1 MSDPKTNKTRK
12 KGESGDVNIKKFDGN
27 VLDYIEKSGISKS
40 RFILM
45 ACEEKI
51 GRDSK

>member
-1 MSDPKTNKTRK
+1 MSIPKTKKIRK
-12 KGESGDVNIKKFDGN
+12 KGESQDINIKKFDGSI
-27 VLDYIEKSGISKS
+27 LDYIEKSGIAVSKFVS
-40 RFILM
+40 M